1 MARIDAIAKAFEPA
15 EHETAIYRQW
25 QESGCFQPSADPQR
39 PPYTIVIPPP
49 NITGQLHMGHAL
61 DNTLQD
67 LLIRFKRMQGYAAL
81 WLPGTDHA
89 SIATEAR
96 IVEAMRREGLTKDG
110 IGRDAFLERAW
121 NWKKEYGGRIIEQ
134 LKRLGA
140 SCDWSRER
148 FTMDEGLSNAVTR
161 VFIDLYEKGLIY
173 RGERIINWCPRCLT
187 SISDAEV
194 EYDEKESFF
203 WHIRYPLADGS
214 GSLVLAT
221 TRPETLLGDT
231 AVAVHP
237 EDERYSHLIGQS
249 VILPLMNRR
258 IPIIADTYVERDFGT
273 GVVKITPAH
282 DPNDFEVGLRHQLPV
297 QNVMTADAH
306 INENGGVYAGLDRL
320 EARRRVVADLEAGG
334 YLVKTEPHRHN
345 VGACYRCQTI
355 VEPRVS
361 FQWFVSM
368 KPLAGPAI
376 TAVQEKKTR
385 FVPERF
391 EKIYFNW
398 MENIRDWCIS
408 RQLWW
413 GHRIPAWYCQDCDE
427 IVVTDKTP
435 TVCPKCGS
443 TRLRQDED
451 TLDTWFSSALWPF
464 STLGW
469 PEETAD
475 MRRFYPTSVLVTA
488 YDIIFF
494 WVARMIFSALEQTGQ
509 VPFHTVLIHGIIRD
523 GEGRKMSKSLGNGI
537 DPLEIIDQYGADALR
552 YALINGSAPGSD
564 QRFQQ
569 EKIEAGRNFINKIW
583 NAFRFTVMNFDD
595 EMDFGAV
602 RTSDFNLED
611 RWILS
616 RLQTLKAEVT
626 ANLDKYEFGI
636 ALAKITGFIWEEFC
650 DWTIEMSK
658 PRLNGSQGSQG
669 RLTAQFVLN
678 QVLTEAMGLLHPF
691 MPFVSEVVYHHLIHD
706 QGSVM
711 VSSWP
716 QPKPAWQFPAEEQAM
731 AALMAA
737 IREIRNIRTRMNVA
751 PSRKISLIVVS
762 ADAAIRRYFREG
774 QAYLERL
781 AGIAGLKTQSGKDGI
796 PLTAVTALFDGGEV
810 YLPLADLI
818 DLEAEIDRL
827 RKEKENL
834 EQELG
839 RVRGKLANGQFVSRA
854 PAPVVQAE
862 RDKLA
867 RYRDMLQNAADRL
880 VLLQKEQASG
890 GEGRV

>member
-1 MARIDAIAKAFEPA
+1 M
-15 EHETAIYRQW
+15 
-25 QESGCFQPSADPQR
+25 

-96 IVEAMRREGLTKDG
+96 IVEAMRQEGLTKDG
-110 IGRDAFLERAW
+110 IGREAFLERAW
-121 NWKKEYGGRIIEQ
+121 KWKKEYGGRIIEQ

-140 SCDWSRER
+140 SCDWTRER
-148 FTMDEGLSNAVTR
+148 FTMDEGLSNAVTQ
-161 VFIDLYEKGLIY
+161 VFIDLYNKGLIY

-194 EYDEKESFF
+194 EFDEKDSFF
-203 WHIRYPLADGS
+203 WHIRYPLAVGS
-214 GSLVLAT
+214 ASLVLAT

-237 EDERYSHLIGQS
+237 EDERYSHLIGQD

-258 IPIIADTYVERDFGT
+258 IPVIADTYVERDFGT

-282 DPNDFEVGLRHQLPV
+282 DPNDFEVGLRHDLPV
-297 QNVMTADAH
+297 LNVMTDDAH
-306 INENGGVYAGLDRL
+306 INENGGAYAGLDRM
-320 EARRRVVADLEAGG
+320 EARKRVLHDLEAGG
-334 YLVKTEPHRHN
+334 FLVKTEPHKHN
-345 VGACYRCQTI
+345 VGACYRCQTV

-376 TAVQEKKTR
+376 AAVQEKQTR

-413 GHRIPAWYCQDCDE
+413 GHRIPAWYCQDCGE
-427 IVVTDKTP
+427 ISVDRMAP
-435 TVCPKCGS
+435 ASCPKCS
-443 TRLRQDED
+443 SHNLKQDED

-469 PEETAD
+469 PDKTED

-494 WVARMIFSALEQTGQ
+494 WVARMIFSALEHTGLA
-509 VPFHTVLIHGIIRD
+509 PFHTVLIHGIIRD
-523 GEGRKMSKSLGNGI
+523 SEGRKMSKSMGNGI

-552 YALINGSAPGSD
+552 FSLVHGNAPGSD

-595 EMDFGAV
+595 EMDFTAV
-602 RTSDFNLED
+602 KPEDFNLED

-626 ANLDKYEFGI
+626 ANIDKYEFGI
-636 ALAKITGFIWEEFC
+636 ALAKITTFIWEEFC

-658 PRLNGSQGSQG
+658 PRLSGSQGDKG
-669 RLTAQFVLN
+669 RLTARFVLN
-678 QVLTEAMGLLHPF
+678 QVLTEAMQLLHPF
-691 MPFVSEVVYHHLIHD
+691 MPFVSETVYSHLIHES
-706 QGSVM
+706 GSIM
-711 VSSWP
+711 VSAWP
-716 QPKPAWQFPAEEQAM
+716 QTDRAFQFPKEEQAM
-731 AALMAA
+731 AVLMAA

-762 ADAAIRRYFREG
+762 GDDAVRRHFAEG

-781 AGIAGLKTQSGKDGI
+781 AGIAGLKTQADKSGI
-796 PLTAVTALFDGGEV
+796 PVTAVTALFDGGEI

-818 DLEAEIDRL
+818 DLGQEIERL
-827 RKEKENL
+827 GKEKENL
-834 EQELG
+834 ETELR
-839 RVRGKLANGQFVSRA
+839 RVQGKLSNEQFVSRA
-854 PAPVVQAE
+854 PAQVVQSE
-862 RDKLA
+862 KDKLA
-867 RYRDMLQNAADRL
+867 RYQDMLASANDRL
-880 VLLQKEQASG
+880 NLLIKEQ
-890 GEGRV
+890 ERT

>member
-1 MARIDAIAKAFEPA
+1 MARIDSIAKAFEPS
-15 EHETAIYRQW
+15 EHEAAIYRQW
-25 QESGCFQPSADPQR
+25 QQAGCFQPDADPAK

-96 IVEAMRREGLTKDG
+96 IVEAMRQEGLTKGG
-110 IGRDAFLERAW
+110 IGRTAFLERAW
-121 NWKKEYGGRIIEQ
+121 DWKKEYGGRIIEQ

-148 FTMDEGLSNAVTR
+148 FTMDEGLSNAVTQ
-161 VFIDLYEKGLIY
+161 VFIDLYNKGLIY

-194 EYDEKESFF
+194 EYDEKDSFF

-214 GSLVLAT
+214 TSLVLAT

-237 EDERYSHLIGQS
+237 EDERYSHLIGQD
-249 VILPLMNRR
+249 VILPLMNRP
-258 IPIIADTYVERDFGT
+258 IPVIADTYVERDFGT

-282 DPNDFEVGLRHQLPV
+282 DPNDFEVGLRHGLPV
-297 QNVMTADAH
+297 LNVMTDDAR
-306 INENGGVYAGLDRL
+306 INENGGAYAGLDRM
-320 EARRRVVADLEAGG
+320 EARKRVLHDLEAGG
-334 YLVKTEPHRHN
+334 YLVRTEPHKHN
-345 VGACYRCQTI
+345 VGACYRCQTV

-376 TAVQEKKTR
+376 AAVQEKQTR

-413 GHRIPAWYCQDCDE
+413 GHRIPAWYCQDCGE
-427 IVVTDKTP
+427 ISVARLAP
-435 TVCPKCGS
+435 ASCPKCGS
-443 TRLRQDED
+443 HSLKQDED

-469 PEETAD
+469 PDKTED

-494 WVARMIFSALEQTGQ
+494 WVARMIFSALEHTGQ

-523 GEGRKMSKSLGNGI
+523 SEGRKMSKSMGNGI

-552 YALINGSAPGSD
+552 FALVHGNAPGSD

-595 EMDFGAV
+595 EMDFSAV
-602 RTSDFNLED
+602 QPDDFNLED
-611 RWILS
+611 CWILS

-626 ANLDKYEFGI
+626 ANIDKYEFGV
-636 ALAKITGFIWEEFC
+636 ALAKITTFIWEEFC

-658 PRLNGSQGSQG
+658 PRLNGSQGDKG
-669 RLTAQFVLN
+669 RLTARFVLN
-678 QVLTEAMGLLHPF
+678 QVLTEAMQLLHPF
-691 MPFVSEVVYHHLIHD
+691 MPFVSETVYSHLIHAS
-706 QGSVM
+706 GSIM
-711 VSSWP
+711 VSDWP
-716 QPKPAWQFPAEEQAM
+716 QPDEALQFPKEEQAM
-731 AALMAA
+731 AVLMAA

-762 ADAAIRRYFREG
+762 ADDAVRRHFAEG

-781 AGIAGLKTQSGKDGI
+781 AGIAGLKTQADKAGI
-796 PLTAVTALFDGGEV
+796 PVTAVTALFDGGEV

-818 DLEAEIDRL
+818 DLGQEIERL
-827 RKEKENL
+827 GKEKENL
-834 EQELG
+834 ETELR
-839 RVRGKLANGQFVSRA
+839 RVQGKLSNEQFVSRA
-854 PAPVVQAE
+854 PAQVVQSE
-862 RDKLA
+862 KDKLA
-867 RYRDMLQNAADRL
+867 RYQDMLASANDRL
-880 VLLQKEQASG
+880 NLLIKEQ
-890 GEGRV
+890 ERT